1 MRSKVVACYFNDVG
15 KKKRPNV
22 QESAAGTIH
31 QQPFYYSEIYIISTG
46 GILNGRV
53 IAVNCL
59 NAMITKVYVSFRE
72 RKSEKQNK
80 VENGIRE
87 KLRALH
93 FAGFIFS

>member
-1 MRSKVVACYFNDVG
+1 MRSKVVACYFNYVG
-15 KKKRPNV
+15 EKKRPNV

-46 GILNGRV
+46 GRV

-59 NAMITKVYVSFRE
+59 YAMITLVYVSFRE

-80 VENGIRE
+80 VENGIWE
-87 KLRALH
+87 KLRALL
-93 FAGFIFS
+93 FAGFICS